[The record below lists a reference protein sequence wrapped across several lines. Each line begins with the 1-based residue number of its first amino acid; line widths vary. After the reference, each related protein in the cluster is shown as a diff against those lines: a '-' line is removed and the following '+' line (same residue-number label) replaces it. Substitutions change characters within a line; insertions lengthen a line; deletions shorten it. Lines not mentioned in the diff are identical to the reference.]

1 MYVYLLDK
9 KSLSA
14 TLLLLHEVPC
24 MYGPQAVIFMYV
36 EPIAVIPLVE
46 PQRSRPADP
55 LPVPQGDH
63 AAEHIRNSL
72 LEEVNIRI
80 EASRDTFP

>member
-1 MYVYLLDK
+1 
-9 KSLSA
+9 
-14 TLLLLHEVPC
+14 

-36 EPIAVIPLVE
+36 EPIAAIPLVE